1 MMEIWHLKY
10 LNRHLQGRINGLIQ
24 VIHTKEGS
32 VINDHAPFFCVN
44 SNVGNLAG
52 TGQLVG

>member
-32 VINDHAPFFCVN
+32 VIIDHAPFFCVN